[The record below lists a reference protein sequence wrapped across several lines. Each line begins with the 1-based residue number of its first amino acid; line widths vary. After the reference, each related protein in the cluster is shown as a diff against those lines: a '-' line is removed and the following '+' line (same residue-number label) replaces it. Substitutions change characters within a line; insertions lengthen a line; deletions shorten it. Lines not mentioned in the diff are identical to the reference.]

1 MTQPTP
7 PAPTPKDELYDRIVE
22 VLGTRDVHPDDRSAI
37 RDAFEAADSWDAL
50 PTHIQAKIIELED
63 LPRQAWDD
71 PADVPD
77 NLDEDTEEEGDG
89 SIEE

>member
-1 MTQPTP
+1 MTSAISP
-7 PAPTPKDELYDRIVE
+7 ELELELRLTE
-22 VLGTRDVHPDDRSAI
+22 LLGTRDVHPDDRIAI
-37 RDAFEAADSWDAL
+37 QDAYGDAPTWDDL

-77 NLDEDTEEEGDG
+77 DLEDL
-89 SIEE
+89 